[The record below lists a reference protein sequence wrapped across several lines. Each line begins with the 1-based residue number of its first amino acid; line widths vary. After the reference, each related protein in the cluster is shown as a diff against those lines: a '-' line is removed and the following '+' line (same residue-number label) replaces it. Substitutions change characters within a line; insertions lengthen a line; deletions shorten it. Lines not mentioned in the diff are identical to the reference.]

1 MNGAATTDD
10 ALLDGRVRLRQPA
23 DGYRVAIDPVLLAAA
38 VPARRGHR
46 ILDAGAGVGAAALCL
61 AARVADVTLVGI
73 ELQPELADLFRVNVG
88 ENAMADRIAV
98 EAGDLL
104 ARAEGGERFDQVMT
118 NPPFRPAGRG
128 RPSGNHSKARATIE
142 DGFDLAGWI
151 SACLDRL
158 RPKGRLTVV
167 HEASRL
173 DDLIAA
179 LTPRTGDIR
188 ILPLWPKQ
196 GEPARRVLV
205 QARLGIRSPATL
217 LPGLVLHRPDGSFT
231 PEAARILRAGAG
243 LTIGL

>member
-1 MNGAATTDD
+1 MNATTTDD

-23 DGYRVAIDPVLLAAA
+23 AGYRVAIDPVLLAAA

-61 AARVADVTLVGI
+61 AARSADVTLAGI

-88 ENAMADRIAV
+88 ENRMADRITV
-98 EAGDLL
+98 EAGDLF
-104 ARAEGGERFDQVMT
+104 APEGSGEPFDQVMT
-118 NPPFRPAGRG
+118 NPPFRAEGRG
-128 RPSGNHSKARATIE
+128 RPSGNPSKARATVE
-142 DGFDLAGWI
+142 AGFDLAGWI
-151 SACLDRL
+151 AACLGRL
-158 RPKGRLTVV
+158 RPKGLLTVV

-173 DDLIAA
+173 DDLIGA

-188 ILPLWPKQ
+188 ILPLWPKP
-196 GEPARRVLV
+196 GEPARRVIV

-231 PEAARILRAGAG
+231 PEAERILRAGDALPTG
-243 LTIGL
+243 L